1 MDGFIDVWDF
11 FYRQN
16 EVAYSQ
22 KVSDSPLT
30 SISVNQSMAAIG
42 DADGTVSMMQL
53 CRTLYDYTLQPK
65 EKEIMQTIFERESR
79 REKALEVAKR
89 MAEMKKPPKK
99 DTNTAEK
106 KAEKLQNYLND
117 IEENFFK
124 HVAED
129 GEQLEHIKQ
138 RGEFM
143 DGFGTKGHDLTHM
156 DDKKENGGDPDNL
169 LKTSGKPAPVQL
181 AVGDYIV
188 TGTY

>member
-53 CRTLYDYTLQPK
+53 CRTLYDQTLQPK
-65 EKEIMQTIFERESR
+65 EKEIMQTIFEREFK
-79 REKALEVAKR
+79 REKQLEVAKR
-89 MAEMKKPPKK
+89 QADMKKPAKR
-99 DTNTAEK
+99 DNTVADK
-106 KAEKLQNYLND
+106 KAEKLNTYLND
-117 IEENFFK
+117 LEENFFK

-129 GEQLEHIKQ
+129 SEQLEQIKQ
-138 RGEFM
+138 RGEQ
-143 DGFGTKGHDLTHM
+143 DGNKNHDVVV
-156 DDKKENGGDPDNL
+156 DGKKEEVKKQENGQ
-169 LKTSGKPAPVQL
+169 PA
-181 AVGDYIV
+181 AVAQQQQQ
-188 TGTY
+188 